1 MKNTRLTVQA
11 SLQKLVEQMLKKRYI
26 EYTENKDK
34 RGRNG
39 TV

>member
-1 MKNTRLTVQA
+1 MKNSEMSALP

>member
-1 MKNTRLTVQA
+1 MKYTFAYLE
-11 SLQKLVEQMLKKRYI
+11 LQKLVEQMLKKRYI